1 MTTKESKDVKNTSK
15 MTTSSGNV
23 FKDIGFDDGTAA
35 VLKVKADLS
44 CAIRAHLKK
53 HKLTQAKAA
62 KILGIKQPE
71 VSAICSSTKF
81 DQYTIDY
88 LMAKYVRL
96 GHRLESKTIG
106 KRHVFTLTTTEQT
119 SGVTT

>member
-1 MTTKESKDVKNTSK
+1 

-35 VLKVKADLS
+35 VLKIKADLS

-53 HKLTQAKAA
+53 HKLTQARAA
-62 KILGIKQPE
+62 EILGIKQPE

-88 LMAKYVRL
+88 LMAKFVRL
-96 GHRLESKTIG
+96 GHRLETKTIG
-106 KRHVFTLTTTEQT
+106 KRHVFTLTTTNHESEFT
-119 SGVTT
+119 N

>member
-1 MTTKESKDVKNTSK
+1 MTTKESKDMKNTSK
-15 MTTSSGNV
+15 MTASSGNV
-23 FKDIGFDDGTAA
+23 FKDIGYDDGTAA

-62 KILGIKQPE
+62 EILGIKQPE
-71 VSAICSSTKF
+71 VSAICSPIKF

-88 LMAKYVRL
+88 LMAKFVSL
-96 GHRLESKTIG
+96 GHKLETKSTSKS
-106 KRHVFTLTTTEQT
+106 HVFAL
-119 SGVTT
+119 VDIKRAKKAAA